1 MSGADSNIMAVSGTS
16 PASKSSKKRK
26 VEKMELDMGKA
37 SESLWLCKV
46 PEFLGQQLVRANHDD
61 IVGKLKITVKSGG
74 PGKPKVKVTTVQ
86 LNEREELILDEE
98 EVAIPKDYTLED
110 TAVGDDVR
118 MIAFSSN
125 GASDVA
131 EGSEGFKLH
140 GKITKQ
146 MVLRP
151 DGAQYVFCSFFLFL
165 LCDVSVSL
173 LSIYCCPLAFSDTTR
188 HDV

>member
-1 MSGADSNIMAVSGTS
+1 MSGADSNIMAVSGMS
-16 PASKSSKKRK
+16 SASKSSKKRK

-151 DGAQYVFCSFFLFL
+151 CLPNGCF
-165 LCDVSVSL
+165 SL
-173 LSIYCCPLAFSDTTR
+173 
-188 HDV
+188 